1 MRHEDNVSNG
11 EEAERMMANDN
22 ILRLGLP
29 RVGWL
34 YDGDENTPHIGVSLS
49 DSDDHGIQLT
59 IPLRDVTDAY
69 SRWFQKGAFG
79 LVVNGAPVE
88 PTDVPP
94 VLQFHDS
101 FGPVVLVGCRAAGW
115 HSDFQV
121 ATGRIVA
128 TYAVLG
134 ARNLNYARLN
144 GVRTVIPHLAAWMG
158 ARITTKEL
166 RTDPQGR
173 VAGLDVSTNSLDP
186 VRVHRKGNLTLQGSF
201 RTSSELGPD
210 TTLIYDQM
218 RAETYWVEARTWD
231 AHLDLHE
238 AILELLTV
246 AAWQDFGFKTLE
258 VRRDDDPHEHHNGPM
273 PRWSH
278 VATHNVPRPKED
290 TRLPNYLF
298 NFQDIGLPGIRK
310 WMRLRQTHTRA
321 IRPFVRLRGLRTANV
336 ESQLVQSS
344 IALEALGRHLAQPSD
359 FNSRGQLDFRKALE
373 RVQAGLGFDAVTD
386 PDEWIDTTT
395 TVYRGVK
402 HPDNP
407 QPDVLDMVN
416 ALRDN
421 IVMLRAWVAIQLGTK
436 RSVLIDRLRRDRQA
450 SATFEKTEW

>member
-1 MRHEDNVSNG
+1 
-11 EEAERMMANDN
+11 MANDN
-22 ILRLGLP
+22 ILQPGLP

-34 YDGDENTPHIGVSLS
+34 YDGNEATPHIGVSLT
-49 DSDDHGIQLT
+49 DSDEYGLQLT

-69 SRWFQKGAFG
+69 SRWFQRGAFDI
-79 LVVNGAPVE
+79 VVNGAAVE
-88 PTDVPP
+88 PTEVPS

-101 FGPVVLVGCRAAGW
+101 FGPVVLVGCRTAGW

-134 ARNLNYARLN
+134 GRNLNYARLN

-158 ARITTKEL
+158 ARITSKEL
-166 RTDPQGR
+166 RTDAQGR
-173 VAGLDVSTNSLDP
+173 VTGLDVATNSLDP

-218 RAETYWVEARTWD
+218 RVETYWATPRSWD

-246 AAWQDFGFKTLE
+246 SAWQDFGFKTLE
-258 VRRDDDPHEHHNGPM
+258 VRRDDDPHEHHNGPI
-273 PRWSH
+273 PRWSD
-278 VATHNVPRPKED
+278 VATHNVPKPGD
-290 TRLPNYLF
+290 DAQVPNFLF
-298 NFQDIGLPGIRK
+298 DFRDIGIPGIRK
-310 WMRLRQTHTRA
+310 WIGLRHKHARA
-321 IRPFVRLRGLRTANV
+321 ILPFVRLRSLRTANI

-344 IALEALGRHLAQPSD
+344 IALEALGYDLARPAD
-359 FNSRGQLDFRKALE
+359 LNPNGRLNFRQALE
-373 RVQAGLGFDAVTD
+373 RVHASLGFDAVKD
-386 PDEWIDTTT
+386 PDEWIQTTT

-402 HPDNP
+402 HPDKP

-421 IVMLRAWVAIQLGTK
+421 ILIIRTWVAIQLGTK
-436 RSVLIDRLRRDRQA
+436 RSELPDRLSRDRQA
-450 SATFEKTEW
+450 SATYEKTPW